1 MSTSLGL
8 STVLTRTGATIAAA
22 FFVLAAGA
30 GIASAAPDAPSDDP
44 SVSTLAPGPNA
55 QGGNVDI
62 GGPHVGP
69 IAVDGIKAGP
79 GGTSV
84 GGHDF
89 GGQGGPGLPWG

>member
-1 MSTSLGL
+1 MSTSFGF
-8 STVLTRTGATIAAA
+8 STVLTRTGATVAAA

-30 GIASAAPDAPSDDP
+30 GIASAAPDVPSDDP
-44 SVSTLAPGPNA
+44 SVSTVALGQNA

-79 GGTSV
+79 GGANV
-84 GGHDF
+84 GGYDF
-89 GGQGGPGLPWG
+89 GGGQGQLWG